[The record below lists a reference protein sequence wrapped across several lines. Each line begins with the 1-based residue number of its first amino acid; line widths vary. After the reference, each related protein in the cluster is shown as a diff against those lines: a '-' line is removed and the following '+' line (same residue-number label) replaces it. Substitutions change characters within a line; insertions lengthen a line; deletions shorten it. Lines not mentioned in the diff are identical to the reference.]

1 MNPFLAFSFA
11 DGSTMSSSF
20 RDLVVWRKAK
30 KLSLDVYRVSKQFPR
45 DEIYGLTSQTRRAA
59 ISVVSNIAEGQGR
72 LTRGEF
78 LQHLGIAR
86 GSLFELHSQ
95 LEIATDLGYVTASDF
110 RDLDSLIG
118 EVRAMLLGLI
128 DSLKPKSKAAGA

>member
-1 MNPFLAFSFA
+1 M
-11 DGSTMSSSF
+11 GSSF
-20 RDLVVWRKAK
+20 RDLIVWRKAK
-30 KLSLDVYRVSKQFPR
+30 KLSLDVYSVSKKFPR

-78 LQHLGIAR
+78 LQHLGHAR
-86 GSLFELHSQ
+86 GSLFELQSQ
-95 LEIATDLGYVTASDF
+95 LEIATDLGYITASEF
-110 RDLDSLIG
+110 KELDSLIG

-128 DSLKPKSKAAGA
+128 DSLKPKSRAAGA

>member
-1 MNPFLAFSFA
+1 
-11 DGSTMSSSF
+11 MSSSF

-72 LTRGEF
+72 LSRGEF

-95 LEIATDLGYVTASDF
+95 PEIAADLGYISAAKFT
-110 RDLDSLIG
+110 DLESLIG

-128 DSLKPKSKAAGA
+128 DSLKPKTKAAGA

>member
-1 MNPFLAFSFA
+1 
-11 DGSTMSSSF
+11 MSSSF